1 MVEDEENRGRGT
13 WPSWMEPL
21 RPDEEARA
29 RLRVRIDSE
38 VRSLPA
44 RPPGGGIEEAW
55 GVAEDWA
62 RHLVPLAAAAALLL
76 GWMAARATAPVPD
89 APAAESPVAVEELV
103 RPDTSGTFPEVL
115 ISAAEPDDE
124 RLVSAVMYGVGFSEG
139 RR

>member
-1 MVEDEENRGRGT
+1 MNENGTEGGRP

-29 RLRVRIDSE
+29 RLRARIDSE
-38 VRSLPA
+38 ARSLPA
-44 RPPGGGIEEAW
+44 RPPGGGMEEAW

-76 GWMAARATAPVPD
+76 GWVAARATAPVPA
-89 APAAESPVAVEELV
+89 APAAEGPVAVEELV
-103 RPDTSGTFPEVL
+103 RPDTSGTLPDVL
-115 ISAAEPDDE
+115 ISASEPDDE
-124 RLVSAVMYGVGFSEG
+124 RLVSAVMYGVGFSGG